1 MSLAQPPY
9 PNGQTAS
16 PGSVSV
22 NTGYGGLPSRKV
34 GLDAGHRRKSGR
46 QGMLAAMVALGEMRF
61 CVDLWAGAGAGG
73 GDSSCLRK
81 RAGVGG
87 WVPVYFGQPFWRLK
101 PWVWGG
107 EEWKILRLT
116 FESIGKAGY
125 HVPSPLSST
134 ICSIHMQLK
143 QHFVL
148 YTPRDCFSLL
158 FSYAISVK
166 KCLGS
171 FKWCTGLESPGCVF
185 PHSYSCMVLG
195 LVGLKHIMWPVHY
208 GPQIYRVASPLSPC
222 YYNDRWCACG
232 LLSS

>member
-61 CVDLWAGAGAGG
+61 CVDLWAGAAAGG

-107 EEWKILRLT
+107 EKWKILKLT

-125 HVPSPLSST
+125 HVPSPFV
-134 ICSIHMQLK
+134 IHNL
-143 QHFVL
+143 QHSHAAQAALHAL
-148 YTPRDCFSLL
+148 YTERLL
-158 FSYAISVK
+158 FSV
-166 KCLGS
+166 
-171 FKWCTGLESPGCVF
+171 VF
-185 PHSYSCMVLG
+185 ICH
-195 LVGLKHIMWPVHY
+195 
-208 GPQIYRVASPLSPC
+208 LS
-222 YYNDRWCACG
+222 
-232 LLSS
+232 